1 MHVAMHREKH
11 WNKGR
16 RYFNR
21 RVMDAR
27 QCVAVS
33 LVNTPFFCTKTW
45 KPEKKKKSLR
55 VEVEICFPIIIFWT
69 FQGKTW
75 TVLLAW
81 SLFFSV
87 LIVFWDYFQDYH
99 VLLNII

>member
-21 RVMDAR
+21 RVMDER
-27 QCVAVS
+27 PCVAVS

-45 KPEKKKKSLR
+45 KPEKKKQRVSAWKWKSVSRL
-55 VEVEICFPIIIFWT
+55 
-69 FQGKTW
+69 
-75 TVLLAW
+75 
-81 SLFFSV
+81 LFFGRFRAKLGPSC
-87 LIVFWDYFQDYH
+87 
-99 VLLNII
+99 

>member
-1 MHVAMHREKH
+1 MRGSKLSQHSIFLHKNVEAGK
-11 WNKGR
+11 K
-16 RYFNR
+16 
-21 RVMDAR
+21 
-27 QCVAVS
+27 
-33 LVNTPFFCTKTW
+33 K
-45 KPEKKKKSLR
+45 KKKKSLR